1 MGMVVITPLNALI
14 EWQDNGRPLGSVHRR
29 DLGAR
34 HRGLALLVYVDRPKQ
49 SRSPAND
56 M

>member
-14 EWQDNGRPLGSVHRR
+14 E
-29 DLGAR
+29 GAR